1 MDVAQTENLGDMHV
15 PPGTPPP
22 QGSYAYESILLFLTT
37 NSPLCYYNYRNRDII
52 VLTKM
57 FANLMVVNGY
67 FVKVYLEYKGIA
79 KYYTQ
84 ATYILIVVVRIC

>member
-1 MDVAQTENLGDMHV
+1 
-15 PPGTPPP
+15 
-22 QGSYAYESILLFLTT
+22 
-37 NSPLCYYNYRNRDII
+37 
-52 VLTKM
+52 M